1 MATAIYLEHYLDS
14 IENLPCE
21 LQRNF
26 TLMRD
31 LDNRTEEKKG
41 EIDQLAEEY
50 VVKVKNFASEQRVE
64 HLQKIQNAYSKCK
77 EFSDDKVQLAMQ
89 TYEMV
94 DKHIRRLDADLARF
108 ENELKE
114 KLELSGYESTEGRSV
129 KKPETR
135 GLRDKRASRGR
146 AKKASDEDSP
156 KKKKIKNSPELS
168 DALLPM
174 QPSDVLDMP
183 VDPNEP
189 TYCLCHQVSYGEMI
203 GCDNPDV
210 MYDRVVSL
218 RLCRSR
224 LKTQRKMVLSALHP
238 RQEEEMRRPAFR
250 DPSRVTRLFSTFSR
264 FCLQVTETK
273 KKRLHFSAE
282 ILSEDYLLLGPSSF
296 YQETNRKT
304 SITLQPAAAKHADK
318 NPQRQRV

>member
-31 LDNRTEEKKG
+31 LDNRTEEKKA
-41 EIDQLAEEY
+41 EIDKLAEEY
-50 VVKVKNFASEQRVE
+50 IANVKNLASGQRVE

-108 ENELKE
+108 ENELKD
-114 KLELSGYESTEGRSV
+114 KLELSGYESTEGRAL
-129 KKPETR
+129 KKSHLR
-135 GLRDKRASRGR
+135 GQTQKPGARRRGR
-146 AKKASDEDSP
+146 KTSDEDSP
-156 KKKKIKNSPELS
+156 KKKRLKSSPDLGE
-168 DALLPM
+168 ALLPM

-203 GCDNPDV
+203 GCDNPDCPIEWFHFACV
-210 MYDRVVSL
+210 DLATKPKGKWFCPR
-218 RLCRSR
+218 C
-224 LKTQRKMVLSALHP
+224 TQ
-238 RQEEEMRRPAFR
+238 E
-250 DPSRVTRLFSTFSR
+250 
-264 FCLQVTETK
+264 K
-273 KKRLHFSAE
+273 KK
-282 ILSEDYLLLGPSSF
+282 
-296 YQETNRKT
+296 K
-304 SITLQPAAAKHADK
+304 
-318 NPQRQRV
+318 

>member
-1 MATAIYLEHYLDS
+1 STVLTYLTS

-31 LDNRTEEKKG
+31 LDNRTEEKKA
-41 EIDQLAEEY
+41 EIDKLAEEY
-50 VVKVKNFASEQRVE
+50 VANVKNLASQQRVE

-114 KLELSGYESTEGRSV
+114 KLELSGYESTDGRGDLRV
-129 KKPETR
+129 Q
-135 GLRDKRASRGR
+135 RDKH
-146 AKKASDEDSP
+146 SP
-156 KKKKIKNSPELS
+156 RKKKIKNSPDLTE
-168 DALLPM
+168 ALLPM

-203 GCDNPDV
+203 GCDNPDCPIEWFHFACV
-210 MYDRVVSL
+210 DLATKPKGKWFCPR
-218 RLCRSR
+218 C
-224 LKTQRKMVLSALHP
+224 TQ
-238 RQEEEMRRPAFR
+238 E
-250 DPSRVTRLFSTFSR
+250 
-264 FCLQVTETK
+264 K
-273 KKRLHFSAE
+273 KK
-282 ILSEDYLLLGPSSF
+282 
-296 YQETNRKT
+296 K
-304 SITLQPAAAKHADK
+304 
-318 NPQRQRV
+318 